1 MKELIEKLNKSKS
14 YRLVSK
20 VAEAI
25 YQDSLSTCEAAWSE
39 DIEDDDE
46 RVGYIMEDIESYY
59 VGEEIISDDLWS
71 TEVKAPNGNMIS
83 VRDLVF
89 EEVMGG
95 VS

>member
-14 YRLVSK
+14 YNLVSK

-25 YQDSLSTCEAAWSE
+25 YQDSITTCEDVWSE
-39 DIEDDDE
+39 DTDDDE
-46 RVGYIMEDIESYY
+46 VKVGWIMEAIEDHY
-59 VGEEIISDDLWS
+59 VGEIISDEVWS
-71 TEVKAPNGNMIS
+71 HEVKAPNGNLIT

-89 EEVMGG
+89 EEVLGG

>member
-25 YQDSLSTCEAAWSE
+25 YQDCISTCEDVWSE
-39 DIEDDDE
+39 DTDDDDAKVGWIMEAIEDH
-46 RVGYIMEDIESYY
+46 Y
-59 VGEEIISDDLWS
+59 VGEIISDEVWS
-71 TEVKAPNGNMIS
+71 FEVKAPNGNMIS

-89 EEVMGG
+89 EEVLGG